1 MLPECQ
7 HENYRQG
14 HLHSYPVWDRIP
26 DLLCQIKP
34 VLETC
39 SLLSPTPLSCNQD
52 AGSLDKQVEVSSSW
66 WKDETTSPPPSLI
79 ITLRCRVIFPLISLR
94 HVISLMME
102 RHLWYCKTPVWKELP
117 TKANGGWNH
126 PLYGPSCGS
135 FDKLLECKA
144 SHSINQRGFSWRPSA
159 ECRMALKLMKERN
172 RERIGRRVLFLSFNK
187 FDIY

>member
-7 HENYRQG
+7 HEKYRQG
-14 HLHSYPVWDRIP
+14 QSPSYQHGTEY
-26 DLLCQIKP
+26 QIKP
-34 VLETC
+34 MLETC
-39 SLLSPTPLSCNQD
+39 SLLSPTPLTCNQD
-52 AGSLDKQVEVSSSW
+52 AGSLDKQVEASSSW
-66 WKDETTSPPPSLI
+66 WKDETTSPSPSLI

-117 TKANGGWNH
+117 TKAESNAGWNH

-144 SHSINQRGFSWRPSA
+144 SHSINQRGFSWRPWA
-159 ECRMALKLMKERN
+159 ECRMALKLMKERKD
-172 RERIGRRVLFLSFNK
+172 RKEGFILV
-187 FDIY
+187 IQ